1 VSHPTNQLILHSSFF
16 IFVQA
21 VRFALES
28 VLLGRRG
35 ASLLSA
41 APSTIDE
48 EESGSGSDSN
58 SDSDSDSDQPKSSRK
73 SASAQKNKKASAR
86 TKNNLAPL
94 RIVAAIEL
102 LTAHITSLP
111 KHEDSS
117 LDFEDEDTTSSD
129 VTSSTHC
136 KSVFSVLLRVLKDD
150 GLPPASKD
158 RASCKDATSR

>member
-1 VSHPTNQLILHSSFF
+1 
-16 IFVQA
+16 

-73 SASAQKNKKASAR
+73 SASAQKNKASAR